1 MFNKILVANRG
12 EIAVR
17 VIRVC
22 REMGIKTVS
31 VYSEADS
38 DALHVSEA
46 DEAYQ
51 VGPSPV
57 ALSYLNIDEILSIAG
72 RCGAEAIHPGY
83 GLLSENPEFSSR
95 CTKEGITFIGPS
107 TDVISRMG
115 LKTEARKIMQ
125 EAGVPVMP
133 GSDPLEDIEQA
144 KQEAL
149 RIGYPVIIKASAGG
163 GGIGMQVVN
172 NENDMT
178 SAFEVCQARAKASFG
193 NPAVYLEKYISN
205 ARHIEIQIFADTY
218 GNVVHL
224 GERECS
230 IQRRHQKVV
239 EEAPSP
245 VVDSQMRSRMGGDA
259 VKAAQAVGYAGAGT
273 VEFLVDQDHNYYF
286 LEMNTRLQVEHPV
299 TEMVTAADLVGEQIK
314 VAAGYRLSWNQQEIK
329 MNGHA
334 LECRVYA
341 EDARSFRPSTGVITG
356 LAFPV
361 LNLPDDEKV
370 RFDSGIKA
378 GYKVSP
384 YYDPMLVKIIVKTSS
399 RQRSLELM
407 NEVLSKTQIGG
418 VKTNISLLQ
427 SIVTHPGF
435 GSGNFS
441 TNFLDD
447 HS

>member
-17 VIRVC
+17 VIRAC
-22 REMGIKTVS
+22 REMGIRTVS

-51 VGPSPV
+51 VGPSPA

-95 CTKEGITFIGPS
+95 CSKEGITFIGPS

-133 GSDPLEDIEQA
+133 GSDPLENIEQA
-144 KQEAL
+144 KQEGL

-172 NENDMT
+172 SENDMT
-178 SAFEVCQARAKASFG
+178 SAFEICQARAKASFG

-245 VVDSQMRSRMGGDA
+245 VVDSQMRSSMGRDA

-273 VEFLVDQDHNYYF
+273 IEFLVDQDHNYYF

-299 TEMVTAADLVGEQIK
+299 TEMVTATDLVGEQIK
-314 VAAGYRLSWNQQEIK
+314 VAAGYRLSWDQKEIK

-341 EDARSFRPSTGVITG
+341 EDARSFRPSTGVITS
-356 LAFPV
+356 LAFPE

-370 RFDSGIKA
+370 RFDSGIKV

-384 YYDPMLVKIIVKTSS
+384 YYDPMLVKIIVKTGS

-427 SIVTHPGF
+427 FIVTHPGF

-441 TNFLDD
+441 TNFINE